1 MEYKAPVEAYTGV
14 VREVTIGKG
23 RKSLKIGGENILPLH
38 FFDQGSNPNPAK
50 FALEVLDMEPQ
61 DWPEHL
67 VEPFQGAISDPVK
80 WAKKCQELGTDAVFL
95 RLVSTDPAVKDSSA
109 DGAAAMAKKVAEAI
123 NIPLIIYGSGDDK
136 KDAQVLPKVAEAC
149 DGMNLLIGPV
159 QKENYEKVGKALLD
173 HGHNASA
180 LSPLDINLLKEL
192 NVKLCKFF
200 PAEKIVIDPESA
212 AVGYGMEYA
221 FSLMERVKQI
231 GIITKDNMTMM
242 PIIADLGGECWK
254 TKQAKENKE
263 QGLLWEGITALSLLL
278 AGANIIILRHPE
290 SINLVKETIEG
301 ENGRSKRNNTEIRRN
316 S

>member
-23 RKSLKIGGENILPLH
+23 NKSLKIGGENILPLH

-61 DWPEHL
+61 DWSEHL
-67 VEPFQGAISDPVK
+67 IQPFKDVMSDPVK
-80 WAKKCQELGTDAVFL
+80 WAKRCEELGADAVFL

-109 DGAAAMAKKVAEAI
+109 DEAAALAKKVAEAI

-159 QKENYEKVGKALLD
+159 LKENYEIVGKALLA

-212 AVGYGMEYA
+212 ALGYGMEYS

-242 PIIADLGGECWK
+242 PIIADLGAECWK
-254 TKQAKENKE
+254 TKQAKETKE
-263 QGLLWEGITALSLLL
+263 QGLLWEGMTALSLLL
-278 AGANIIILRHPE
+278 AGANILVLRHPE
-290 SINLVKETIEG
+290 TLKLIKEMIET
-301 ENGRSKRNNTEIRRN
+301 R
-316 S
+316 

>member
-1 MEYKAPVEAYTGV
+1 MEYKAPVEEYSGV

-23 RKSLKIGGENILPLH
+23 KNSINIGGENMLPLH
-38 FFDQGSNPNPAK
+38 FFDKGSNPNPVK

-67 VEPFQGAISDPVK
+67 TQPFKDVISDPVK
-80 WAKKCQELGTDAVFL
+80 WAKRCEELGANAVLL

-109 DGAAAMAKKVAEAI
+109 DEAATLAKNVADSI
-123 NIPLIIYGSGDDK
+123 NIPLIVYGSGDDK
-136 KDAQVLPKVAEAC
+136 KDAEVLPKVAEAC

-159 QKENYEKVGKALLD
+159 QKENYEIVGKALLD

-212 AVGYGMEYA
+212 ALGYGMEYS

-263 QGLLWEGITALSLLL
+263 QGLLWEGITALSLLS
-278 AGANIIILRHPE
+278 AGANIIVLRHPE
-290 SINLVKETIEG
+290 TLNLIKKTTEVK
-301 ENGRSKRNNTEIRRN
+301 
-316 S
+316 

>member
-1 MEYKAPVEAYTGV
+1 MEYEAPVEAYAGV
-14 VREVTIGKG
+14 VRELTIGKG
-23 RKSLKIGGENILPLH
+23 KKSLKIGGENILPFH

-50 FALEVLDMEPQ
+50 FALEIIDMEPQ
-61 DWPEHL
+61 DWAQHL
-67 VEPFQGAISDPVK
+67 VEPFKDVIADPVK
-80 WAKKCQELGTDAVFL
+80 WAKKCEEFGADAVFL

-109 DGAAAMAKKVAEAI
+109 DGAADIAKEVAEAI
-123 NIPLIIYGSGDDK
+123 DVPLIIYGSGDDR
-136 KDAQVLPKVAEAC
+136 KDAEVLPKVAEAC

-159 QKENYEKVGKALLD
+159 QKENYEVVGKALLD

-212 AVGYGMEYA
+212 ALGYGMEYS

-242 PIIADLGGECWK
+242 PIIADLGAECWK

-263 QGLLWEGITALSLLL
+263 QALLWEGITVLSLLL
-278 AGANIIILRHPE
+278 AGANILVLRHPE
-290 SINLVKETIEG
+290 TLKLVKETIET
-301 ENGRSKRNNTEIRRN
+301 R
-316 S
+316 

>member
-1 MEYKAPVEAYTGV
+1 MEYKPPVEAYTGA

-23 RKSLKIGGENILPLH
+23 NKSLKIGGENILPLH

-67 VEPFQGAISDPVK
+67 SQPFKDVVSDPVK
-80 WAKKCQELGTDAVFL
+80 WAKRCEELGADAVLL

-109 DGAAAMAKKVAEAI
+109 DEAAALAKKVAEAI

-159 QKENYEKVGKALLD
+159 LKENYEIVGRALLD

-212 AVGYGMEYA
+212 ALGYGMEYS

-242 PIIADLGGECWK
+242 PIIADLGAECWK
-254 TKQAKENKE
+254 TKQAKETKE
-263 QGLLWEGITALSLLL
+263 QGLLWEGMTALSLLL
-278 AGANIIILRHPE
+278 AGANIIVLRHPE
-290 SINLVKETIEG
+290 TLKLIKEMIET
-301 ENGRSKRNNTEIRRN
+301 R
-316 S
+316 